1 MEIWKPLKNWESS
14 HEISTYGRIR
24 NIQPG
29 KYYHQIK
36 SLHERKQYL
45 IVHLWCKVRKRKIQ
59 KQVHQLVAE
68 TFLEHVPCGNKIVVD
83 HLDNNKLNNR
93 LDNLD
98 LKTQREN
105 LIKDREHVKELK
117 EQVEV
122 LTKENERLLRY
133 IAEFC

>member
-1 MEIWKPLKNWESS
+1 M
-14 HEISTYGRIR
+14 
-24 NIQPG
+24 
-29 KYYHQIK
+29 
-36 SLHERKQYL
+36 
-45 IVHLWCKVRKRKIQ
+45 
-59 KQVHQLVAE
+59 VAE

-133 IAEFC
+133 ISEFC